1 MTTASYAQGPNKP
14 ALLEQTIGHC
24 LDEAAGNHPD
34 IEALVSRHQDLRYTY
49 AEFQEETDRVARA
62 LMAFGIQHGE
72 RVGIWAP
79 NCAEWCITQF
89 ATAKMGAILVNI
101 NPAYRTSEL
110 EYALTHSG
118 VSTLITQGA
127 FKTSNYVE
135 MLCELEPGL
144 IEAEPAA
151 FQAQRMPQLKH
162 VICLDADRS
171 TPGMW
176 TWEDLREQAS
186 RVSVEQLAARR
197 QELDRN
203 DVINIQ
209 YTSGTTGRTKGASLT
224 HRNIL
229 NNGFFVAEGMNI
241 QPGDGIVIPV
251 PLYHCFGMVMGN
263 LGAITH
269 GATII
274 YPNDGFDPQ
283 LTLEAVQAEQANA
296 LYGVPTMFIAEL
308 ELPDFDRF
316 DLSSLRTGIMA
327 GSNCPVQ
334 TMKDVI
340 EYMNMEDV
348 TVCYGQ
354 TETSPVTVQTLPDSP
369 FDKRVATAG
378 TVHPHVEIKLVDP
391 GTGKTVPRNTTGE
404 YCTRGYSV
412 MRGYWNN
419 DEATAEAID
428 ADGWM
433 HSGDLATMD
442 DDGYV
447 AITGRIKEMIVRGG
461 ENIYP
466 REIEEHLNTHP
477 DLSDAYVF
485 GVPDDKYG
493 EEVAVWARRR
503 ADSQVDEEGVREFCR
518 VSIAHYK
525 VPRYVK
531 FVDDFPMTV
540 TGKIQK
546 FRMREMETK
555 ALGLE

>member
-62 LMAFGIQHGE
+62 LMAFGIQHCE

-327 GSNCPVQ
+327 
-334 TMKDVI
+334 
-340 EYMNMEDV
+340 
-348 TVCYGQ
+348 
-354 TETSPVTVQTLPDSP
+354 
-369 FDKRVATAG
+369 
-378 TVHPHVEIKLVDP
+378 
-391 GTGKTVPRNTTGE
+391 
-404 YCTRGYSV
+404 
-412 MRGYWNN
+412 
-419 DEATAEAID
+419 
-428 ADGWM
+428 
-433 HSGDLATMD
+433 
-442 DDGYV
+442 
-447 AITGRIKEMIVRGG
+447 
-461 ENIYP
+461 
-466 REIEEHLNTHP
+466 
-477 DLSDAYVF
+477 
-485 GVPDDKYG
+485 
-493 EEVAVWARRR
+493 
-503 ADSQVDEEGVREFCR
+503 
-518 VSIAHYK
+518 
-525 VPRYVK
+525 
-531 FVDDFPMTV
+531 
-540 TGKIQK
+540 
-546 FRMREMETK
+546 
-555 ALGLE
+555 